1 MYGPLVD
8 LREGQKLITQMEK
21 RIEVVNMKIDEEID
35 TIKFDFNDNINLSSL
50 AKVHISDEKKE
61 SFISAI

>member
-1 MYGPLVD
+1 
-8 LREGQKLITQMEK
+8 MEK
-21 RIEVVNMKIDEEID
+21 RIEVVNLKIDEEID

-50 AKVHISDEKKE
+50 AKVYISDEKKE